1 MQSEM
6 AIDTV
11 ATAEKSPLELLQ
23 QTKASVEAI
32 IAKMLSIKQQGTPK
46 SENREL
52 LTQMFL
58 NFINLRQANRSILI
72 EEDKV
77 RTETEIAKSPVDF
90 TTLELHNLMYE
101 KSHYLK
107 ANKASR
113 DFKSRYPNIDLI
125 SEQDFFSDAPEAIKS
140 QTLSND
146 SSHDL
151 MLKRLNFE
159 LHQRKELCKLRVRL
173 EQQKKSLLESNA
185 ERNKF
190 LSSLPVHLKSLKKA
204 SLPVQSQL
212 SLQNQKKLK
221 YHNLA
226 ELLPPPLYVIYSQF
240 MALKEAFEE
249 NIDVEVS
256 GSLKDAQTYAR
267 QQAEQNSESLRLEV
281 GVDEERQRKRL
292 KKVGSD
298 EGGVYQVHP
307 LKVVLHVY
315 DDEITDPKSHE
326 LVMLKFEYLLK
337 LNVVC
342 VGIEESEDGLEKNI
356 LCNLFPD
363 DSGLEPPHQS
373 AKLILGNDHV
383 FDKSRTSRPYK
394 WAQHLAGIE
403 TLPEMSPFFTD
414 KDIQYSDT
422 AKGYASASDH
432 RNVQTVL
439 QRIRSQKKTKLTLV

>member
-72 EEDKV
+72 EEEKV

-159 LHQRKELCKLRVRL
+159 LHQVNFISKFMSLRSCSSLIQCDSMLSFIHLC
-173 EQQKKSLLESNA
+173 LES
-185 ERNKF
+185 
-190 LSSLPVHLKSLKKA
+190 LDQVHVLD
-204 SLPVQSQL
+204 
-212 SLQNQKKLK
+212 
-221 YHNLA
+221 
-226 ELLPPPLYVIYSQF
+226 I
-240 MALKEAFEE
+240 
-249 NIDVEVS
+249 
-256 GSLKDAQTYAR
+256 
-267 QQAEQNSESLRLEV
+267 V
-281 GVDEERQRKRL
+281 GV
-292 KKVGSD
+292 
-298 EGGVYQVHP
+298 
-307 LKVVLHVY
+307 
-315 DDEITDPKSHE
+315 
-326 LVMLKFEYLLK
+326 F
-337 LNVVC
+337 
-342 VGIEESEDGLEKNI
+342 
-356 LCNLFPD
+356 
-363 DSGLEPPHQS
+363 
-373 AKLILGNDHV
+373 
-383 FDKSRTSRPYK
+383 
-394 WAQHLAGIE
+394 
-403 TLPEMSPFFTD
+403 
-414 KDIQYSDT
+414 IQ
-422 AKGYASASDH
+422 K
-432 RNVQTVL
+432 
-439 QRIRSQKKTKLTLV
+439 

>member
-1 MQSEM
+1 
-6 AIDTV
+6 
-11 ATAEKSPLELLQ
+11 
-23 QTKASVEAI
+23 
-32 IAKMLSIKQQGTPK
+32 
-46 SENREL
+46 
-52 LTQMFL
+52 MF
-58 NFINLRQANRSILI
+58 NN
-72 EEDKV
+72 
-77 RTETEIAKSPVDF
+77 T
-90 TTLELHNLMYE
+90 
-101 KSHYLK
+101 
-107 ANKASR
+107 
-113 DFKSRYPNIDLI
+113 
-125 SEQDFFSDAPEAIKS
+125 
-140 QTLSND
+140 
-146 SSHDL
+146 
-151 MLKRLNFE
+151 
-159 LHQRKELCKLRVRL
+159 
-173 EQQKKSLLESNA
+173 
-185 ERNKF
+185 
-190 LSSLPVHLKSLKKA
+190 
-204 SLPVQSQL
+204 
-212 SLQNQKKLK
+212 
-221 YHNLA
+221 
-226 ELLPPPLYVIYSQF
+226 
-240 MALKEAFEE
+240 
-249 NIDVEVS
+249 
-256 GSLKDAQTYAR
+256 
-267 QQAEQNSESLRLEV
+267 ESLRLEV